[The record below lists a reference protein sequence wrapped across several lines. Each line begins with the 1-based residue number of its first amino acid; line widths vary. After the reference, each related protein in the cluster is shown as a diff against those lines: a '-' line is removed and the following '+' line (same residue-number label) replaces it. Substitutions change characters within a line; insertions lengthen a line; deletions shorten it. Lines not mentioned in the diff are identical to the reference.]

1 MSYFGQFCANLLA
14 ILKTRGWIHGSYM
27 SNIGQFCVNFVWI
40 KGPFLKDGDVYL
52 DQICPILVNFVPIL
66 CELFGDF
73 DKRGL
78 FSGVKYVI
86 FGSFLCQ
93 FNADYLAIFKRRCCL
108 LGSNMSYFGW
118 FCANFVWIIW
128 QFWKEGFFYL
138 GQICHI
144 LVNFVQI
151 CWRFRNDGVVYL
163 GHICL
168 ILVSFVPILCEL
180 RGDFEETGFF
190 TLVI

>member
-1 MSYFGQFCANLLA
+1 MRVIYVQYWSVLC
-14 ILKTRGWIHGSYM
+14 
-27 SNIGQFCVNFVWI
+27 NFVWI
-40 KGPFLKDGDVYL
+40 KGQFLKDGDVYL

-86 FGSFLCQ
+86 FGSFLCL
-93 FNADYLAIFKRRCCL
+93 FSADYLAIFNRRCCL

-128 QFWKEGFFYL
+128 QFWNEGFFTWVKYV
-138 GQICHI
+138 I
-144 LVNFVQI
+144 F
-151 CWRFRNDGVVYL
+151 W
-163 GHICL
+163 
-168 ILVSFVPILCEL
+168 SILCKFV
-180 RGDFEETGFF
+180 GDFENTGLN
-190 TLVI
+190 TWVIYVQYWSVLCQFCVN